1 MKIFAYIMAMMVLIQ
16 SEMPCKDT
24 TIASNEGKAKLET
37 IQKSSRHDQTNHAD
51 ACSPFCQ
58 CACCAGF
65 SVNHSIAGMSHI
77 VIHNDRSYNSFLP
90 SKIIEIAYP
99 VWQPPQL

>member
-1 MKIFAYIMAMMVLIQ
+1 MKFFAFLMAIIVLIQ
-16 SEMPCKDT
+16 SEMPCKD
-24 TIASNEGKAKLET
+24 IAVASKGGKTKMET
-37 IQKSSRHDQTNHAD
+37 IQKSSKDHQTNHND

-65 SVNHSIAGMSHI
+65 SINHNIASISNI
-77 VIHNDRSYNSFLP
+77 IIYSNPSYNSFLP
-90 SKIIEIAYP
+90 SETIEIAYP